1 MSRLHGRGAACPP
14 SSIIVSVGA
23 IALGLLWPAA
33 AAAQVSGASSA
44 SPADTAAPAESG
56 TVAQAE
62 PAIII
67 TGSRLARS
75 TFDTPSPVT
84 VLGAEE
90 LDRLQVTN
98 VGQVAAELPAFRPSN
113 SPTTNGFGSFNV
125 GAQIVNL
132 RGLGVT
138 RNLVLVDGRR
148 FAPTTREGSVDLNF
162 IPSTLVSRIE
172 VVTGGASAAYGS
184 DALAGV
190 VNVILDTKLQGLKA
204 QVDYGISE
212 LGDAGN
218 LHAGFGYGT
227 GFAGG
232 AGHIIIGGEYSN
244 QEGTGNCLSRDW
256 CKTAGVVTNAGYN
269 TPAGVGNGLPNF
281 VRSNTNAGYF
291 ISPAGV
297 INGINN
303 TTAATAGIRNLFGV
317 GGITFAPD
325 GTPLP
330 AQQGS
335 LGFGNFQLGGAII
348 PGYVEVDLVA
358 PVKRYSLF
366 GHADYDFGDNLHGF
380 VEGSYGHVD
389 GGTFQSSYFSAS
401 VPIYADNPYIPA
413 AVRAKLVAPA
423 GVTAPGGVTV
433 QPTAPYSLNRPATN
447 QVAFNLGRMLTD
459 IGRGFS
465 RSVADT
471 YRGTAGLSGNLGG
484 GFSWD
489 AYYQYGRTDRE
500 QTVDNM
506 LILGDPANSV
516 DNPAT
521 IANSNANFRFAVDAV
536 VDPATG
542 KPTCRALLSP
552 VAAVRA
558 AAAGCVPINL
568 FGAGNV
574 TAEGRNYIYGTLVED
589 IKLDQHVFA
598 ANVRGDV
605 AHLWAGP
612 LSVATGGEY
621 RIDSIDVVHD
631 PLSNKFAYFQNFGA
645 DFNGRT
651 KVAEGYV
658 EAELPLI
665 KDQSWTRSL
674 TINGAVR
681 EAHYDISGFGSYLR
695 AQASNAFN
703 ATTWKVS
710 LNWEPTHWLRV
721 RGTRSRDVRAPN
733 FAELFLASASSFT
746 PIRNPFNGNASN
758 TPSLLGGGNPDAR
771 PEIASTTTVGVVFS
785 PDSGAL
791 QRFRFSADWY
801 DIVVKDYLSTIPG
814 GAQTIVDKCFAGF
827 TEVCSLI
834 NRGAGISTGQT
845 ITEIRNITTNLDQI
859 RSRGIDFEAAY
870 RAPVGGQNQI
880 QLRAIATY
888 VQELSAVSL
897 GDVIDRAGQTGG
909 LAAMAAPKWI
919 VNGTASFIAPRWSL
933 TLQTRMI
940 DSGLYDAQRIGPD
953 QPRYS
958 PTLLNSINDN
968 HVDSRFYF
976 NLFGSVF
983 IDSAK
988 RFEVFGSV
996 NNLFDQD
1003 PPAAPETQFY
1013 TNPVYFDTLGRYYR
1027 VGARVRM

>member
-1 MSRLHGRGAACPP
+1 MSRANGRLSATPSISTLVSIGAL
-14 SSIIVSVGA
+14 A
-23 IALGLLWPAA
+23 IASLWATA
-33 AAAQVSGASSA
+33 AAAQDSAASTV
-44 SPADTAAPAESG
+44 SPADSAAPAESG
-56 TVAQAE
+56 AA
-62 PAIII
+62 PAGDQSIIV

-75 TFDTPSPVT
+75 TFNTPSPVT

-90 LDRLQVTN
+90 LERLQVTN
-98 VGQVAAELPAFRPSN
+98 VGQVTAELPAFRPSN

-212 LGDAGN
+212 RGDAGN

-232 AGHIIIGGEYSN
+232 AGHLVIGGEYSN

-256 CKTAGVVTNAGYN
+256 CKTAGVVTNSAFN

-281 VRSNTNAGYF
+281 VRSDTNAGYF
-291 ISPAGV
+291 ITPSGV
-297 INGINN
+297 INGFNN
-303 TTAATAGIRNLFGV
+303 PSPATAGIRNLFGV

-325 GTPLP
+325 GTPQP

-358 PVKRYSLF
+358 PVKRYTLF
-366 GHADYDFGDNLHGF
+366 GHADYDFGSNLKGF
-380 VEGSYGHVD
+380 IEGSYGHVD
-389 GGTFQSSYFSAS
+389 GGTFQSSFFSAS
-401 VPIYADNPYIPA
+401 LPIFADNPYIPA

-423 GVTAPGGVTV
+423 GAVPVGVNVTA
-433 QPTAPYSLNRPATN
+433 QPTAPYSLNRPAPT
-447 QVAFNLGRMLTD
+447 QVALNLGRMLTD
-459 IGRGFS
+459 VGRGFS

-471 YRGTAGLSGNLGG
+471 YRGTAGLSGTFGG

-489 AYYQYGRTDRE
+489 FYYQYGRTNRE
-500 QTVDNM
+500 QTVANQ
-506 LILGDPANSV
+506 LVNGDPANSV

-521 IANSNANFRFAVDAV
+521 IANSNAYFRFALDAV

-552 VAAVRA
+552 VADVRA

-574 TAEGRNYIYGTLVED
+574 TPEGRNYIYRTLVED

-605 AHLWAGP
+605 AQLWAGP
-612 LSVATGGEY
+612 LSFATGAEY
-621 RIDSIDVVHD
+621 RIDSINVVHD

-645 DFNGRT
+645 DFSGRT
-651 KVAEGYV
+651 KVVEGYL

-665 KDQSWTRSL
+665 KDQSWTKSL
-674 TINGAVR
+674 TLNGAVR
-681 EAHYDISGFGSYLR
+681 EAHYDINGFGSYLR
-695 AQASNAFN
+695 ANASNSFN

-710 LNWEPTHWLRV
+710 AVWEPTHWLRV

-746 PIRNPFNGNASN
+746 PIRNPFNGNVSN
-758 TPSLLGGGNPDAR
+758 TPSLLGGGNPNAR
-771 PEIASTTTVGVVFS
+771 PEIASTTTLGVVFA

-791 QRFRFSADWY
+791 ARFRFSADWY
-801 DIVVKDYLSTIPG
+801 DIKVRDYLSAIPG

-827 TEVCSLI
+827 TDVCSLI
-834 NRGAGISTGQT
+834 NKGAGISAGQT

-870 RAPVGGQNQI
+870 RAPVGPNQI

-897 GDVIDRAGQTGG
+897 GDKIDRAGQTGG
-909 LAAMAAPKWI
+909 SAGLAAPKWI

-933 TLQTRMI
+933 TLQTRLI
-940 DSGLYDAQRIGPD
+940 DSGLFDAQRIGPD
-953 QPRYS
+953 DPGYS

-983 IDSAK
+983 LDSAK
-988 RFEVFGSV
+988 RFELFGSV
-996 NNLFDQD
+996 NNLFDQA

-1013 TNPVYFDTLGRYYR
+1013 TNPVYFDTIGRYYR
-1027 VGARVRM
+1027 IGARVKM